1 MVSPFVLDN
10 LNLGGHGGI
19 AGLGS
24 EETNQYS
31 AKRDSPQRAQR
42 STEERKGFLIRKV
55 PPRSLRS
62 LCGLRGKSFLT
73 AESAENSR

>member
-31 AKRDSPQRAQR
+31 AAEGVIHHRGHRRSQRAFQ
-42 STEERKGFLIRKV
+42 
-55 PPRSLRS
+55 
-62 LCGLRGKSFLT
+62 
-73 AESAENSR
+73 A